1 MRLHIQIIRLWKRAA
16 DREVGNRRIVLVQ
29 LALEH
34 RIHLPHRQLLILLM
48 KGDQIVLPKTGATPH
63 SPHTPPLF
71 VRNVHRKSLCQ
82 NVEMVPHGT
91 QVLHQLNLVVTI
103 VHETL
108 VEQRRLRRSL
118 EENVP
123 TLTTSQKTPRFLEI
137 REHACDARHVNRTRK
152 SVPFR

>member
-1 MRLHIQIIRLWKRAA
+1 MRSHIQIIRLWIRAA

-63 SPHTPPLF
+63 SPHTHTLF
-71 VRNVHRKSLCQ
+71 VRNVHCKSLCQ

-91 QVLHQLNLVVTI
+91 QVLHQLNLVVPV

-137 REHACDARHVNRTRK
+137 REHARDSRHVNRGRK
-152 SVPFR
+152 SVPFG